1 MAFQSREIL
10 GWFEMVLKHR
20 DKKISLQEDGQNIT
34 AKDLRETEFFNI
46 SQCNGPFAAER
57 SRSKSPN

>member
-1 MAFQSREIL
+1 
-10 GWFEMVLKHR
+10 MVLKHR
-20 DKKISLQEDGQNIT
+20 DKKISLQEDRQNIT

-46 SQCNGPFAAER
+46 SQCNGSFAAER